1 MYKTI
6 EQQVRRNIAPPELR
20 REFRQHDFESL
31 HSFCLLIFGISI
43 GIWLLFDLI
52 VSYLGQ
58 QDFTW
63 KSMAFITV
71 MATLSIILAFT
82 RKAGHFDLLNLVFI
96 GVITLA
102 MRLVIE
108 GLPQELRPAWLM
120 LGASSVL
127 YSVSVL
133 PVRRWSFFAALVITW
148 INLHPFQV
156 PGLHLL
162 DLRGVMFICYAVFIN
177 GLILYTYLKMR
188 RAKLYNFYMS
198 KVLLDQAYVDALTEI
213 PNRRSFMAKAQ
224 THLQEDDE
232 QSRYL
237 AMVDIDNFKKVN
249 DQFGHDIGDVVLKR
263 TAANI
268 KASMTEFEYARLGGE
283 EFAIYLWGINQAD
296 AEQRVD
302 ALCQRVR
309 EDAAEH
315 PVTISI
321 GLTRIRRE
329 DNLSNALVKADE
341 ALYQAKHGGK
351 DRYVLWREATN
362 PLLSPAADES

>member
-6 EQQVRRNIAPPELR
+6 EQQLRRNIAPPALR
-20 REFRQHDFESL
+20 REFRQHDFENL
-31 HSFCLLIFGISI
+31 HSFCLLIFAVSI
-43 GIWLLFDLI
+43 GIWFMFDLI

-63 KSMAFITV
+63 ISMAFITAMV
-71 MATLSIILAFT
+71 CLTIILAFT
-82 RKAGHFDLLNLVFI
+82 RKAGHFDILNLVFI
-96 GVITLA
+96 TVITLA
-102 MRLVIE
+102 MRLVID
-108 GLPQELRPAWLM
+108 GLPINSRPAWLV

-133 PVRRWSFFAALVITW
+133 PVRRWSFFAVLIVTW
-148 INLHPFQV
+148 VNLHPFRV
-156 PGLHLL
+156 PGMHLF
-162 DLRGVMFICYAVFIN
+162 DLRGLMFLCYGVFLN
-177 GLILYTYLKMR
+177 GLIIYTYLKMR

-198 KVLLDQAYVDALTEI
+198 KVLLDQAYIDVLTEI

-224 THLQEDDE
+224 THLQEDE
-232 QSRYL
+232 TQSRYL
-237 AMVDIDNFKKVN
+237 AMIDIDNFKKVN
-249 DQFGHDIGDVVLKR
+249 DRFGHDIGDVVLKR

-283 EFAIYLWGINQAD
+283 EFVIYLWGMDQLA

-302 ALCQRVR
+302 ALCKRVR
-309 EDAAEH
+309 EDTAEY

-321 GLTRIRRE
+321 GLTRILDD
-329 DNLSNALVKADE
+329 DNLTNALVKADE

-351 DRYVLWREATN
+351 DRYVLWRERTTV
-362 PLLSPAADES
+362 

>member
-20 REFRQHDFESL
+20 REFRQHDFENL
-31 HSFCLLIFGISI
+31 HSFCLLIFGVSI

-63 KSMAFITV
+63 RSMAFITV

-82 RKAGHFDLLNLVFI
+82 RKAGHFDLINLAFI

-102 MRLVIE
+102 MRLVID

-133 PVRRWSFFAALVITW
+133 PVRRWSFFAALVVTW

-156 PGLHLL
+156 PGMHLFE
-162 DLRGVMFICYAVFIN
+162 LRGIMFTCYAVFLN

-198 KVLLDQAYVDALTEI
+198 KMLLEQAYIDALTEI

-224 THLQEDDE
+224 RHLQEDHE
-232 QSRYL
+232 QSRFL

-283 EFAIYLWGINQAD
+283 EFVIYLWGMSQAD

-302 ALCQRVR
+302 ALCKRVR

-321 GLTRIRRE
+321 GLTRIDCE
-329 DNLSNALVKADE
+329 DNLTNALINADD
-341 ALYQAKHGGK
+341 ALYQAKHEGK
-351 DRYVLWREATN
+351 DRYVLF
-362 PLLSPAADES
+362 SHAASES

>member
-6 EQQVRRNIAPPELR
+6 EQQVRRNVAPPELR

-31 HSFCLLIFGISI
+31 HSFCLLIFCVSI

-71 MATLSIILAFT
+71 LVTLTIILAFT
-82 RKAGHFDLLNLVFI
+82 RKAGHFDILNLVFI

-108 GLPQELRPAWLM
+108 GLPVGLEPAWLM

-148 INLHPFQV
+148 INLNPFQV
-156 PGLHLL
+156 PGIHIFE
-162 DLRGVMFICYAVFIN
+162 LRGIMFFCYAVFIN

-188 RAKLYNFYMS
+188 RAKLHNFYMS
-198 KVLLDQAYVDALTEI
+198 KVLLEQAYIDALTEI

-224 THLQEDDE
+224 TRLLEGDE

-237 AMVDIDNFKKVN
+237 AMIDIDNFKKVN
-249 DQFGHDIGDVVLKR
+249 DQFGHDTGDVVLKR

-283 EFAIYLWGINQAD
+283 EFVICLWGVSQEL
-296 AEQRVD
+296 AEQRVN

-309 EDAAEH
+309 EDLTEH

-321 GLTRIRRE
+321 GLTRIDRD
-329 DNLSNALVKADE
+329 DNLSNALTKADE
-341 ALYQAKHGGK
+341 ALYQAKHAGK
-351 DRYVLWREATN
+351 DRYVLWQQA
-362 PLLSPAADES
+362 S

>member
-20 REFRQHDFESL
+20 REFRQHDFENL
-31 HSFCLLIFGISI
+31 HSFCLLIFAVSI

-58 QDFTW
+58 QHFTW
-63 KSMAFITV
+63 ISMAFITV
-71 MATLSIILAFT
+71 MVTLTIILAFT
-82 RKAGHFDLLNLVFI
+82 RKASHFDVLNLVFV

-108 GLPQELRPAWLM
+108 GLPVELRPAWLV

-133 PVRRWSFFAALVITW
+133 PVRRWSFFAALLVSW
-148 INLHPFQV
+148 SNLHPFQV
-156 PGLHLL
+156 PGMHLF
-162 DLRGVMFICYAVFIN
+162 DLRGIMFLCYGVFLN

-188 RAKLYNFYMS
+188 RAKLFNFYMS
-198 KVLLDQAYVDALTEI
+198 KVLLEQAYIDALTEI

-224 THLQEDDE
+224 THLQADLE

-237 AMVDIDNFKKVN
+237 AMIDIDNFKKVN

-263 TAANI
+263 IAANI

-283 EFAIYLWGINQAD
+283 EFVIYLWGLNQAD

-302 ALCQRVR
+302 ALCKRVR
-309 EDAAEH
+309 EDHAEH
-315 PVTISI
+315 PVTISV
-321 GLTRIRRE
+321 GLTQIRRE
-329 DNLSNALVKADE
+329 DSLTHALIKADE

-351 DRYVLWREATN
+351 DRYVLWREA
-362 PLLSPAADES
+362 S

>member
-71 MATLSIILAFT
+71 MATLSIVLAFT

-133 PVRRWSFFAALVITW
+133 PVRRWSFFAALVVTW

-156 PGLHLL
+156 PGMHLF
-162 DLRGVMFICYAVFIN
+162 DLRGIMFMCYAVFLN

-188 RAKLYNFYMS
+188 SAKLHNFYMS

-224 THLQEDDE
+224 THLQEHDE

-302 ALCQRVR
+302 ALCRQVR
-309 EDAAEH
+309 EDASEH

-321 GLTRIRRE
+321 GLTRIERE
-329 DNLSNALVKADE
+329 DTLTNALINADE
-341 ALYQAKHGGK
+341 ALYQAKHEGK
-351 DRYVLWREATN
+351 DRYVLWERRCDDSTC
-362 PLLSPAADES
+362 PAMRC

>member
-6 EQQVRRNIAPPELR
+6 EQQVRKHIAPPELR
-20 REFRQHDFESL
+20 REFRQHDFENL
-31 HSFCLLIFGISI
+31 HSFCLLIFCVSI
-43 GIWLLFDLI
+43 GIWILFDLI
-52 VSYLGQ
+52 VSYQAGQ
-58 QDFTW
+58 GFTYL
-63 KSMAFITV
+63 SMIFITV
-71 MATLSIILAFT
+71 MAILTIILAFT
-82 RKAGHFDLLNLVFI
+82 RKAGHFDLLNLAFVA
-96 GVITLA
+96 VITLA

-108 GLPQELRPAWLM
+108 GLPVEIRPAWM
-120 LGASSVL
+120 VLGASSVL
-127 YSVSVL
+127 YSISVL
-133 PVRRWSFFAALVITW
+133 PVRRWSFFAAILVTW
-148 INLHPFQV
+148 INLQPFQV
-156 PGLHLL
+156 PGLHVL
-162 DLRGVMFICYAVFIN
+162 DLRGTLFVCYSLFLN

-198 KVLLDQAYVDALTEI
+198 KVLLEQAYVDVLTEI

-224 THLQEDDE
+224 THLQEDNG
-232 QSRYL
+232 QGRYL

-249 DQFGHDIGDVVLKR
+249 DRFGHDIGDLVLKR

-283 EFAIYLWGINQAD
+283 EFVIYLWGLSQTD
-296 AEQRVD
+296 AEQRVA

-321 GLTRIRRE
+321 GLTRILQE
-329 DNLSNALVKADE
+329 DNLTHALVKADE

-351 DRYVLWREATN
+351 DRYVLWQEGA
-362 PLLSPAADES
+362 SV

>member
-20 REFRQHDFESL
+20 REFRQHDFENL
-31 HSFCLLIFGISI
+31 HSFCLLIFCVSI

-63 KSMAFITV
+63 KSMVFIAVLT
-71 MATLSIILAFT
+71 TLTIILAFT
-82 RKAGHFDLLNLVFI
+82 RKAAHFDILNLLFV

-108 GLPQELRPAWLM
+108 GLPVELQPAWLV

-127 YSVSVL
+127 YSISVL
-133 PVRRWSFFAALVITW
+133 PVQRWSFFAALVLTW
-148 INLHPFQV
+148 VNLHPYQV
-156 PGLHLL
+156 AGVHLFE
-162 DLRGVMFICYAVFIN
+162 LRGIMFLCYGLFLN

-188 RAKLYNFYMS
+188 RAKLHNFYMS
-198 KVLLDQAYVDALTEI
+198 RVLLEQAYVDALTEI
-213 PNRRSFMAKAQ
+213 PNRRSFLAKAQ
-224 THLQEDDE
+224 ERLQEGDT

-237 AMVDIDNFKKVN
+237 AMIDIDNFKKVN

-283 EFAIYLWGINQAD
+283 EFVICLWGVSQEH
-296 AEQRVD
+296 AEQRIN
-302 ALCQRVR
+302 ALCRRVR
-309 EDAAEH
+309 EDLTEH

-321 GLTRIRRE
+321 GLTHI
-329 DNLSNALVKADE
+329 DHNDSLSNALTKADE
-341 ALYQAKHGGK
+341 ALYQAKHAGK
-351 DRYVLWREATN
+351 DRYVLWRETT
-362 PLLSPAADES
+362 

>member
-1 MYKTI
+1 
-6 EQQVRRNIAPPELR
+6 
-20 REFRQHDFESL
+20 
-31 HSFCLLIFGISI
+31 
-43 GIWLLFDLI
+43 
-52 VSYLGQ
+52 
-58 QDFTW
+58 
-63 KSMAFITV
+63 
-71 MATLSIILAFT
+71 
-82 RKAGHFDLLNLVFI
+82 
-96 GVITLA
+96 